1 MGELAAPI
9 LVHADSLTFDDDAGT
24 LSASL
29 LADASHETPSLTLD
43 QVIAIL
49 RPSSSSAQQPRFNI
63 VVGLVEDSA
72 AAAAVASAAEQQPF
86 RLVAIQTSADNIPPQ
101 LASSVP
107 RIAQLPAHLARGADG
122 GGGGGGV
129 VDYVLSTKAGAGRA
143 VLFWETAL
151 QPLLRVAAQ
160 AFSEN
165 TVPDRLVV
173 TNSDDSVREYA
184 REERPAGVPRTIVL
198 LSGDGGVVDLLNSSA
213 PPSNE
218 DSNNGTSS
226 PSSSSPP
233 PLPTIVLVPLGT
245 GNALF
250 NSLHKPLFT
259 GPSELVLALR
269 TLLNGVAAPLP
280 TFRASFPPGSRI
292 VKYANKDAA
301 AAEEETTPP
310 DVAAAEA
317 QLFRQETHVDTL
329 HGSIVASYGFHA
341 SIVYESDTPAYR
353 AHGAARFGMVAQEL
367 LKTSHPYAAQLAVRR
382 RRRPHLHHPDSESGD
397 GDGDGDGDGGRLE
410 KIPRATH
417 AYVLGALVS
426 NLERTFTISPASR
439 PLDGQL
445 RLVHFAPLGPAR
457 TMEAMMKAYDGG
469 KHVEAAWDGE
479 DGERVYY
486 EDVDEFAVTVEDE
499 EERWRKV
506 CIDGTI
512 VDIPRGGTVHVQRE
526 EKGLFHIVVDS
537 SVL

>member
-1 MGELAAPI
+1 MARR
-9 LVHADSLTFDDDAGT
+9 
-24 LSASL
+24 
-29 LADASHETPSLTLD
+29 
-43 QVIAIL
+43 
-49 RPSSSSAQQPRFNI
+49 RP
-63 VVGLVEDSA
+63 
-72 AAAAVASAAEQQPF
+72 
-86 RLVAIQTSADNIPPQ
+86 
-101 LASSVP
+101 
-107 RIAQLPAHLARGADG
+107 
-122 GGGGGGV
+122 
-129 VDYVLSTKAGAGRA
+129 
-143 VLFWETAL
+143 
-151 QPLLRVAAQ
+151 
-160 AFSEN
+160 
-165 TVPDRLVV
+165 
-173 TNSDDSVREYA
+173 
-184 REERPAGVPRTIVL
+184 
-198 LSGDGGVVDLLNSSA
+198 
-213 PPSNE
+213 
-218 DSNNGTSS
+218 
-226 PSSSSPP
+226 
-233 PLPTIVLVPLGT
+233 
-245 GNALF
+245 
-250 NSLHKPLFT
+250 
-259 GPSELVLALR
+259 LR

-301 AAEEETTPP
+301 VEEETTPP

-382 RRRPHLHHPDSESGD
+382 RRRSRHHHHHHHHHPDNESGD
-397 GDGDGDGDGGRLE
+397 GDVDGDGNGDGDGGRLE

-469 KHVEAAWDGE
+469 KHVEAAWDDE

-486 EDVDEFAVTVEDE
+486 EAVDEFAVTVEDE

>member
-49 RPSSSSAQQPRFNI
+49 RPSSSSAQPRFNI

-72 AAAAVASAAEQQPF
+72 TAAAASAAAAEQQPF
-86 RLVAIQTSADNIPPQ
+86 RLVAIQTSADDIPPQ

-107 RIAQLPAHLARGADG
+107 RIAQLPAHLAR
-122 GGGGGGV
+122 GV

-151 QPLLRVAAQ
+151 QPLLRVAGQ

-165 TVPDRLVV
+165 TEPDRLVV

-184 REERPAGVPRTIVL
+184 REKRPAGVPRTIVL

-218 DSNNGTSS
+218 DSNNGLSS
-226 PSSSSPP
+226 PSSSSPPP

-292 VKYANKDAA
+292 VNFPNKAAAGA
-301 AAEEETTPP
+301 AAEEMTPP

-382 RRRPHLHHPDSESGD
+382 LRRSHLHHPDSESGD

-469 KHVEAAWDGE
+469 KHVEAAWDDE

-512 VDIPRGGTVHVQRE
+512 VDVPRGGTVHVQRE

>member
-9 LVHADSLTFDDDAGT
+9 LVHAADSLTFDDDAGT

-29 LADASHETPSLTLD
+29 LAVASHETPSLSLTLD
-43 QVIAIL
+43 QVIAVL
-49 RPSSSSAQQPRFNI
+49 RPSSSRAQPVNV
-63 VVGLVEDSA
+63 VVGLVEDGG
-72 AAAAVASAAEQQPF
+72 AEQQPF
-86 RLVAIQTSADNIPPQ
+86 RLVAIQTSADVPPQ
-101 LASSVP
+101 LASVP
-107 RIAQLPAHLARGADG
+107 RIAQLPAHLARGAG
-122 GGGGGGV
+122 SSGLV

-151 QPLLRVAAQ
+151 RPLLHVAAQ
-160 AFSEN
+160 ALAQDTE
-165 TVPDRLVV
+165 PDRVVV
-173 TNSDDSVREYA
+173 TDSDDSVREYA
-184 REERPAGVPRTIVL
+184 REKRPAGMPRTIVL
-198 LSGDGGVVDLLNSSA
+198 LSGDGGVVDLLNSS
-213 PPSNE
+213 
-218 DSNNGTSS
+218 
-226 PSSSSPP
+226 SSSSSSSSSFLPP
-233 PLPTIVLVPLGT
+233 PLPLPTIVLVPLGT

-301 AAEEETTPP
+301 AAAAVAVAETTTTTTTTPP
-310 DVAAAEA
+310 DVAASAEA
-317 QLFRQETHVDTL
+317 QLFRQETDVDTL

-353 AHGAARFGMVAQEL
+353 AHGAARFGMVGQQL
-367 LKTSHPYAAQLAVRR
+367 LKTSHAYAAQVAVRPCHHHGPGNDDSGHGGGGGGRR
-382 RRRPHLHHPDSESGD
+382 RRLDR
-397 GDGDGDGDGGRLE
+397 
-410 KIPRATH
+410 IPRDTH

-469 KHVEAAWDGE
+469 KHVEAAWDE

-486 EDVDEFAVTVEDE
+486 EDVEEFAVTVEDE

-526 EKGLFHIVVDS
+526 EEGRFHIVVDS

>member
-9 LVHADSLTFDDDAGT
+9 LLHADSLTFDDDAGT
-24 LSASL
+24 LSAASL
-29 LADASHETPSLTLD
+29 LAVASHENPSSLTLD
-43 QVIAIL
+43 QVIAVL
-49 RPSSSSAQQPRFNI
+49 RPSSSRAQPVNV
-63 VVGLVEDSA
+63 VVGLVEDGG
-72 AAAAVASAAEQQPF
+72 AELQPF
-86 RLVAIQTSADNIPPQ
+86 RLVAIQTCAQVPPQ
-101 LASSVP
+101 LASVP
-107 RIAQLPAHLARGADG
+107 RIAQLPAHLARGSGAG
-122 GGGGGGV
+122 SSSSSGGV

-151 QPLLRVAAQ
+151 RPLLRVAAQ
-160 AFSEN
+160 AFAQED
-165 TVPDRLVV
+165 TEPDRVVV
-173 TNSDDSVREYA
+173 TDSDDSVREYA
-184 REERPAGVPRTIVL
+184 REKRPAGVPRTIVL
-198 LSGDGGVVDLLNSSA
+198 LSGDGGVVDLLNSSPPP
-213 PPSNE
+213 PPS
-218 DSNNGTSS
+218 
-226 PSSSSPP
+226 PLPP

-292 VKYANKDAA
+292 VKYVNKNAAA
-301 AAEEETTPP
+301 AAETTTTTTTTPP
-310 DVAAAEA
+310 DVAADA
-317 QLFRQETHVDTL
+317 QLFRQETAVDTL

-353 AHGAARFGMVAQEL
+353 AHGAARFGMVAQQL
-367 LKTSHPYAAQLAVRR
+367 LKTSHSYAAQVAVCRRPGNDDSGHGGRR
-382 RRRPHLHHPDSESGD
+382 RRMDR
-397 GDGDGDGDGGRLE
+397 
-410 KIPRATH
+410 IPRGTH

-469 KHVEAAWDGE
+469 KHVEAVWDE

-486 EDVDEFAVTVEDE
+486 EDVDEFAVTVEDD

-526 EKGLFHIVVDS
+526 EEGRFHIVVDS

>member
-72 AAAAVASAAEQQPF
+72 AAAATASAAEQQPF
-86 RLVAIQTSADNIPPQ
+86 RLIAIQTSADNIPPQ

-107 RIAQLPAHLARGADG
+107 RIAQLPAHLAR
-122 GGGGGGV
+122 GGV

-165 TVPDRLVV
+165 TEPDRLVV

-184 REERPAGVPRTIVL
+184 REKRPAGVPRTIVL

-213 PPSNE
+213 PPSSNE
-218 DSNNGTSS
+218 DSSNGTSS
-226 PSSSSPP
+226 PSS
-233 PLPTIVLVPLGT
+233 PLPTIVLIPLGT

-292 VKYANKDAA
+292 VKYANKDDA
-301 AAEEETTPP
+301 AAEEEETKPP
-310 DVAAAEA
+310 VNAAAAEA

-367 LKTSHPYAAQLAVRR
+367 LKTSHPYSAQLAVRR

-397 GDGDGDGDGGRLE
+397 GDGDGGRLE
-410 KIPRATH
+410 KIPRALH

-469 KHVEAAWDGE
+469 KHVEAAWDDE